1 MNNKEFERMAVA
13 LRPRLTALC
22 GRFLADTNVAEEAE
36 DLVQDTLLRL
46 WGMRERMESYK
57 SVEALAVMVA
67 KNACID
73 SLRRSRPKTPLA
85 TGMAVAATEE
95 TDDAL
100 LAGDTKKA
108 VDRAFARLTPTKQN
122 LLRWRSEGF
131 ELDEIATMCNMTKP
145 SVKTLISAAR
155 RELLKQMKE

>member
-1 MNNKEFERMAVA
+1 MDNKEFERMAVA
-13 LRPRLTALC
+13 LRPKLTALC
-22 GRFLADTNVAEEAE
+22 GRFLACANVAEEAE
-36 DLVQDTLLRL
+36 DLVQDTLLRF
-46 WGMRERMESYK
+46 WGMRERMDGYR

-73 SLRRSRPKTPLA
+73 SLRRGRPEAPLA
-85 TGMAVAATEE
+85 AGMAVAATEE

-100 LAGDTKKA
+100 LAGDAREA
-108 VDRAFARLTPTKQN
+108 VDRAFTRLTPTKQR

-131 ELDEIATMCNMTKP
+131 GLDEIATMCNMTKP

-155 RELLKQMKE
+155 RELLKQMKG

>member
-1 MNNKEFERMAVA
+1 MAVA

-46 WGMRERMESYK
+46 WVMRERMDSYK

-85 TGMAVAATEE
+85 TGMDVAATEE

-100 LAGDTKKA
+100 LAGDTNKA

-155 RELLKQMKE
+155 RELLKQMKG